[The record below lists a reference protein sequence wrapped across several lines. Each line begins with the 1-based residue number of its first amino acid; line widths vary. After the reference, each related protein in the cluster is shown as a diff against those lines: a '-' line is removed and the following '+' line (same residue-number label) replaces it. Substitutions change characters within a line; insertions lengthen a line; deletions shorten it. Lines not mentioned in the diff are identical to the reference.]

1 MSYIPYP
8 GFELNNLN
16 ELGND
21 LLPNNRTFQ
30 QRFDDTYYYNNN
42 LGWRERPANQIPTEA
57 ELRREKASEM
67 LENTVGDYILEPV
80 GEVSITV
87 GKMLWSA
94 TGATLKF
101 LAYGIGAGAVG
112 VIAWNSYAYV
122 KNEVLG

>member
-1 MSYIPYP
+1 MSYMPYP
-8 GFELNNLN
+8 GYNLNDLN

-57 ELRREKASEM
+57 ELRRRKASGM
-67 LENTVGDYILEPV
+67 LENTVGDYILEPA
-80 GEVSITV
+80 GNFGMMLLSIT
-87 GKMLWSA
+87 G
-94 TGATLKF
+94 TTLKF

>member
-1 MSYIPYP
+1 MSYMPYP
-8 GFELNNLN
+8 GYNLNDLN

-57 ELRREKASEM
+57 ELRRRKASGM
-67 LENTVGDYILEPV
+67 LENTVGDYILEPA
-80 GEVSITV
+80 GNFGMMLLSIT
-87 GKMLWSA
+87 G
-94 TGATLKF
+94 TTLKF

-112 VIAWNSYAYV
+112 VIAWTSYAYV

>member
-1 MSYIPYP
+1 MPYP
-8 GFELNNLN
+8 GYNLNDLN

-57 ELRREKASEM
+57 ELRRRKASGM
-67 LENTVGDYILEPV
+67 LENTVGDYILEPA
-80 GEVSITV
+80 GNFGMMLLSIT
-87 GKMLWSA
+87 G
-94 TGATLKF
+94 TTLKF